1 MFLPM
6 LQVCNQNLI
15 QLFIKKF
22 VVLCYKYKI
31 GLYNVIIDGIQSY
44 IFFIKNKKIHKS
56 HAKLILKMKYIRNIV
71 VICFW
76 NEI

>member
-31 GLYNVIIDGIQSY
+31 GLYNVIIDGI
-44 IFFIKNKKIHKS
+44 
-56 HAKLILKMKYIRNIV
+56 
-71 VICFW
+71 
-76 NEI
+76 